1 MNLLLDTHTLIWLA
15 EADNNLSQPAKSAI
29 ENPENTCFVSVA
41 TFWEMAIKTSIGK
54 LVMQIPLTQL
64 KHLITENGI
73 EILPIEIEHTL
84 LIAEL
89 PFYHK
94 DPFDRLLI
102 AQAINENMTYLA
114 VNGTHSVPY
123 MATQA
128 SI

>member
-29 ENPENTCFVSVA
+29 ENPEHTCFVSVA
-41 TFWEMAIKTSIGK
+41 IFLEMAIKISIGK
-54 LVMQIPLTQL
+54 LEMKMPLTQL
-64 KHLITENGI
+64 KRLITENGI
-73 EILPIEIEHTL
+73 ETLPIDIEHTL

-102 AQAINENMTYLA
+102 AQAINENMTLLSRDEKFLLYAIKTLW
-114 VNGTHSVPY
+114 
-123 MATQA
+123 
-128 SI
+128 